1 MFEGDVTWT
10 DRGHRP
16 WVRTLVPDE
25 IPGIARDLDII
36 RGTDLQSQLRPVA
49 SSHRDPEEEVSY
61 VIQFFEQA
69 RIFMSMLAADGG
81 GLIYVIG

>member
-1 MFEGDVTWT
+1 MIWT
-10 DRGHRP
+10 SSGGLTCNRSYGRSR
-16 WVRTLVPDE
+16 VRTV
-25 IPGIARDLDII
+25 
-36 RGTDLQSQLRPVA
+36 T
-49 SSHRDPEEEVSY
+49 PEEEVSY